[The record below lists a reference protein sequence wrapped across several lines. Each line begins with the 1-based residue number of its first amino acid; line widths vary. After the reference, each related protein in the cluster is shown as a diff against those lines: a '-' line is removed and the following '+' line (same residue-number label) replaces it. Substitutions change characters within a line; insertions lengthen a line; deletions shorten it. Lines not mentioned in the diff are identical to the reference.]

1 MVAPN
6 VAQTCGTPRAVAHL
20 VMLRRIMHRLSP
32 CAALSALALAL
43 ASSTAYAAGA
53 QCPASQ
59 PVHYQGLSTAWSPKS
74 AGDELRINLPAEKS
88 KHYKKLSMSYDMEI
102 GSWIP
107 GADYYPISWVR
118 NLPYNV
124 NQQYDWF
131 LIRTKKPHQIT
142 SLETEALNWSEPAA
156 WKENTL
162 YKVSIVYD
170 AEKGTHTTTATGD
183 GGTNFIQRPVTKSIL
198 PGKQGLV
205 VIFSF
210 KNPASPVG
218 APVGWK
224 FSNLL
229 IDLTPGGPFGS
240 DASPCPGALA
250 WTTTAIPNGT
260 VGQSYGPAQLSAQ
273 NGKAPLVFSLEPGSS
288 LPSGLSLA
296 PGGSI
301 GGTPTLAGSF
311 QFDARVTDG
320 AGQFN
325 VQTFHLDIDDP
336 QGGGGS
342 AGGGGIGTAG
352 AAGAGLA
359 GAPYSLGGAGG
370 AAASGWGASG
380 AVVGSGPGAD
390 PTVGNSDGTEP
401 VEGSCACGVPRRGPR
416 AALGFLLACL
426 ALGVSRRVRR

>member
-1 MVAPN
+1 
-6 VAQTCGTPRAVAHL
+6 
-20 VMLRRIMHRLSP
+20 MLGRFRYGFSL
-32 CAALSALALAL
+32 CAALPALALAL
-43 ASSTAYAAGA
+43 ASPSASAAGA

-59 PVHYQGLSTAWSPKS
+59 PVHYQGVSTAWSPKS
-74 AGDELRINLPAEKS
+74 PGDELRINLPVEKS

-131 LIRTKKPHQIT
+131 LIRKKNPHQIT
-142 SLETEALNWSEPAA
+142 SLETEARNWSEPAA
-156 WKENTL
+156 WKENTV
-162 YKVSIVYD
+162 YKVSISHD
-170 AEKGTHTTTATGD
+170 AEKGTHTTTATG
-183 GGTNFIQRPVTKSIL
+183 GGATNFIQRPVTKSIS

-224 FSNLL
+224 FSNLI
-229 IDLTPGGPFGS
+229 IDLIPGGPFGP
-240 DASPCPGALA
+240 DALPCPGGLVWA
-250 WTTTAIPNGT
+250 TTSLPNGT
-260 VGQSYGPAQLSAQ
+260 VGQSYGPARLSAQ

-288 LPSGLSLA
+288 LPSGLSLEA
-296 PGGSI
+296 GGSI
-301 GGTPTLAGSF
+301 GGTPTVAGSF
-311 QFDARVTDG
+311 QFDARVADSG
-320 AGQFN
+320 GQFN
-325 VQTFHLDIDDP
+325 VQTFHLDIDDS
-336 QGGGGS
+336 QGIGG
-342 AGGGGIGTAG
+342 AGGVGVAG

-380 AVVGSGPGAD
+380 AVVGSGPGSD
-390 PTVGNSDGTEP
+390 PTVGNSDGTDP

-416 AALGFLLACL
+416 PALGFLLGCL
-426 ALGVSRRVRR
+426 AIGFLRRFRLGRCWG